1 MRDCVLVVG
10 SATPRF
16 PGPPY
21 FAIGRDMTMSD
32 PRAPKRLSCLIVAR
46 DEEAMLP
53 DCLASLDFADEIIVV
68 LDRTTDGSK
77 AVAERAGATII
88 EGEWESEG
96 ARRNLGIETCTG
108 DWILEVDA
116 DERATSDVARE
127 VRATIE
133 TGAEGIYLIPIRN
146 VIAGREIS
154 HGWGAYNGAASA
166 PRLFSRG
173 AKTWGPERAHPSLVT
188 GPKRGSLRHG
198 LIHLVDRD
206 LSDMFDRMNRYTD
219 AMARDAVD
227 KDTVPSLFA
236 STRRIFSRGWK
247 AYVAR
252 KGYREGIYGLAL
264 AYFAA
269 FSPLMIH
276 LKAREILERRDR
288 S

>member
-1 MRDCVLVVG
+1 M
-10 SATPRF
+10 TP
-16 PGPPY
+16 PP
-21 FAIGRDMTMSD
+21 ISG
-32 PRAPKRLSCLIVAR
+32 PKRLSCLVVAR

-53 DCLASLDFADEIIVV
+53 ECLASLDFADEIVVV

-77 AVAERAGATII
+77 AIAEKAGATVI
-88 EGEWESEG
+88 EGGWESEG
-96 ARRNLGIETCTG
+96 ARRNLGIEACNG

-116 DERATSDVARE
+116 DERATPDVARE
-127 VRATIE
+127 VRATVE
-133 TGAEGIYLIPIRN
+133 TGEEGIYLIPIRN
-146 VIAGREIS
+146 VIAGREIA

-173 AKTWGPERAHPSLVT
+173 AKTWGPERAHPSLKT

-227 KDTVPSLFA
+227 KDSVPSLFA
-236 STRRIFSRGWK
+236 ATRRIFSRGWK

-276 LKAREILERRDR
+276 LKAREILDRRDTD
-288 S
+288 